1 MIRAFLEFHGVCGI
15 PPAAKWDQP
24 LLPTDIRR
32 ATTTPV
38 PPITRANEDRS
49 RSIWTIS
56 QCDAAAEFHQEALV
70 LWGAEVLLSQADEL
84 VNVLG
89 YIEAIRSDR
98 LHGW

>member
-1 MIRAFLEFHGVCGI
+1 MGS
-15 PPAAKWDQP
+15 AASTHRY
-24 LLPTDIRR
+24 PTCDYNSS
-32 ATTTPV
+32 ATNHASK
-38 PPITRANEDRS
+38 REDRS

-70 LWGAEVLLSQADEL
+70 LWGAEVLLSQADGL

-89 YIEAIRSDR
+89 YIEAIRSGR

>member
-70 LWGAEVLLSQADEL
+70 LRGAEILLIQSDEL
-84 VNVLG
+84 VSVLG
-89 YIEAIRSDR
+89 YIEAVRNGR